1 MSEGIQDE
9 IDAWNLDFVV
19 SGCSMTTLRGPIYAG
34 CRRLT
39 VEAVEAIE
47 MVRPIGLW
55 NVDFRHRETPEYLKS
70 GSVNNPIRLDTGC
83 LPSSMKRFSRC
94 EPISDGTLR
103 MPASG
108 AIHGMRIEDK
118 KIGSLKRNIL
128 SKVSVPYLIQRGR
141 RLRKSTSDYKS
152 LSNM

>member
-1 MSEGIQDE
+1 
-9 IDAWNLDFVV
+9 
-19 SGCSMTTLRGPIYAG
+19 MTTLRGPVYAG

-39 VEAVEAIE
+39 VEAAET
-47 MVRPIGLW
+47 VRPIGLW

-70 GSVNNPIRLDTGC
+70 GSVNNPTQLDTGC
-83 LPSSMKRFSRC
+83 LPFSMKRFSRSG
-94 EPISDGTLR
+94 PISGGTMR

-108 AIHGMRIEDK
+108 AIHGMRIENK
-118 KIGSLKRNIL
+118 KIGSLKRNML

>member
-1 MSEGIQDE
+1 
-9 IDAWNLDFVV
+9 
-19 SGCSMTTLRGPIYAG
+19 MTTLRGPVYAG

-39 VEAVEAIE
+39 VEAVEAAE
-47 MVRPIGLW
+47 TVRPIGLW

-70 GSVNNPIRLDTGC
+70 GSVNNPNRLDTGC

-94 EPISDGTLR
+94 EPILEGTLR

-118 KIGSLKRNIL
+118 KNRLSEEKHVEESKCTIPNPKR
-128 SKVSVPYLIQRGR
+128 
-141 RLRKSTSDYKS
+141 TSSEEEYV
-152 LSNM
+152 